1 MNSKTGRLQSA
12 RRLALAL
19 AIGFTALLS
28 MGAEGGCGEAIQ
40 AAAENV
46 PDFRG
51 AYEISHADS
60 VKVYLTLGA
69 AEYIEEGI
77 QGQIIDVGGVEVD
90 MGQVCELDGV
100 HCPSEIYWSEVGF
113 DQPYFDHASGKNPW
127 LVKVINLSTYAYQL
141 EVGGLVNSQG
151 DMTLLLGLVASG
163 VPPCGL
169 LGASISTADFV
180 LDVDGVPTG
189 ELVNGRIKTT
199 YAGGCLFPNDDAMV
213 GATVTFETL
222 FTGQRTG
229 PLTVPD
235 SLHDLPTFDENGE
248 PI

>member
-1 MNSKTGRLQSA
+1 MKKKTKMFKGAQRLT
-12 RRLALAL
+12 LALVIGTAAL
-19 AIGFTALLS
+19 VS
-28 MGAEGGCGEAIQ
+28 MGAEGGCGEAIE

-51 AYEISHADS
+51 TYQIAHDSS
-60 VKVYLTLGA
+60 VKVYLNLGG

-90 MGQVCELDGV
+90 MDEVCELDGV
-100 HCPSEIYWSEVGF
+100 HCPSEIYWSDVGL
-113 DQPYFDHASGKNPW
+113 DQPYFDREEGKNPW
-127 LVKVINLSTYAYQL
+127 LVKLINLSTYAYQL

-163 VPPCGL
+163 APPCGL
-169 LGASISTADFV
+169 LGSSVSTADFV
-180 LDVDGVPTG
+180 LDDEGSPIG
-189 ELVNGRIKTT
+189 ELINGRIKTT
-199 YAGGCLFPNDDAMV
+199 YAGGCLFPNDDAMI

-229 PLTVPD
+229 PLVVPE
-235 SLHDLPTFDENGE
+235 SLQDLPTFDENGE